1 MSSEY
6 LENVSE
12 LSRQY
17 FCSLLSKLN
26 RHALLSGGDVE
37 NPTGTEPLTVSV
49 FTIFVMWLSMSEMGQ
64 RSALLIIV
72 DVTRSA
78 SMLLKKLVMSV

>member
-12 LSRQY
+12 LSKQY

-26 RHALLSGGDVE
+26 KHALLSGGEVE
-37 NPTGTEPLTVSV
+37 NPTGTEPLTVNI
-49 FTIFVMWLSMSEMGQ
+49 FTIFVMWLSIRRWGSDQ
-64 RSALLIIV
+64 RC
-72 DVTRSA
+72 
-78 SMLLKKLVMSV
+78 